1 MPAPGERRRVVAAT
15 VSWDQ
20 LRDLAGFRAR
30 KGCAISIFL
39 NLDPALAATAPETST
54 KINSLL
60 DEAERHG
67 WANRERLTHEEREGL
82 KADFQRIRSF
92 FERDF
97 NRDGAR
103 GFAVFAAGL
112 D

>member
-1 MPAPGERRRVVAAT
+1 MAAT

-39 NLDPALAATAPETST
+39 NLDPSLAATAPEMST

-60 DEAERHG
+60 DDAEKREA
-67 WANRERLTHEEREGL
+67 AQRERLTHE
-82 KADFQRIRSF
+82 
-92 FERDF
+92 
-97 NRDGAR
+97 
-103 GFAVFAAGL
+103 
-112 D
+112 